1 MSILLNNQRYVST
14 TYRDAFY
21 LSGHYV
27 QLHKVIDVKINSY
40 SQKR

>member
-1 MSILLNNQRYVST
+1 MSVLLNNQRYVSN
-14 TYRDAFY
+14 TYRDAFS

-27 QLHKVIDVKINSY
+27 QLHKFIDVKINNY